1 MMEELYCIQEFQE
14 AVDQLN
20 FDTGDERFSNFSQV
34 LRGAAE
40 HNWDLVISNVQ
51 NCTPAIFIAAL
62 EQWKSEMI
70 LPTAWQTLVDSFETL
85 VKPCSMTVEGFVNWL
100 KVMVR
105 YINNIPFP
113 GQDPPTV
120 NQTKLKNII
129 FRAMPTAWQTNFLR
143 VNNVATAL
151 VLQIQK
157 FMSQEHEFKEQSQI
171 WYTDARNSRRPG
183 KQTAHHFSGRFGGS
197 NGRNKGQNNNENSSG
212 TCRPWNSNNS
222 NYENKYRITWY
233 SLSHT

>member
-1 MMEELYCIQEFQE
+1 
-14 AVDQLN
+14 
-20 FDTGDERFSNFSQV
+20 
-34 LRGAAE
+34 
-40 HNWDLVISNVQ
+40 
-51 NCTPAIFIAAL
+51 
-62 EQWKSEMI
+62 
-70 LPTAWQTLVDSFETL
+70 
-85 VKPCSMTVEGFVNWL
+85 
-100 KVMVR
+100 MVR

-171 WYTDARNSRRPG
+171 
-183 KQTAHHFSGRFGGS
+183 
-197 NGRNKGQNNNENSSG
+197 
-212 TCRPWNSNNS
+212 
-222 NYENKYRITWY
+222 
-233 SLSHT
+233 